1 MLLPLT
7 ALLGFAIA
15 LLLGCA
21 FAFLP
26 LLLLLLTQ
34 GIVLT
39 LLLPAVLV
47 TLALVAVTLT
57 FALQAVAFI
66 LQAITF
72 GPGALFVIA
81 VIAVIAIAGLLLIDD
96 ATTTGVG
103 VVISAVA
110 RVVAAVAV
118 IATATVVCDTGAK
131 HGGGA
136 NYDCNAQTGSQK
148 AGT

>member
-1 MLLPLT
+1 MRLSVCILLLALT

-57 FALQAVAFI
+57 FALQAVAF
-66 LQAITF
+66 

-118 IATATVVCDTGAK
+118 IATATVVRDTGAK

-136 NYDCNAQTGSQK
+136 NYDCNAQAGSQK